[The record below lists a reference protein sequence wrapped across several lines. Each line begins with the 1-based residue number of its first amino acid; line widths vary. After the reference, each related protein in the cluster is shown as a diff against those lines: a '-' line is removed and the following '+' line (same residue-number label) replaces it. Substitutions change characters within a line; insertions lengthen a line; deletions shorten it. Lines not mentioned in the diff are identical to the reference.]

1 MATVELKDSQIPQLV
16 STGLFK
22 ERYID
27 IAPNLTPMLVDVL
40 VSAVT
45 DALADLKSQDIPV
58 AFKFCK
64 NNGDFIAAAIVQF
77 FPNEDKNNPGNWN
90 YSWTF
95 DEDDIPDNA
104 SIKTPYDNALISYF
118 RGTSI
123 SKYGFSAKL
132 AEYYGDTMNY
142 VLLVIKKWLDE
153 NATEGEEQC
162 VKLDGIIQF
171 RVAVEN
177 GEKVF
182 SAEPD
187 GEIKQIIKSDKD
199 IEVQ

>member
-1 MATVELKDSQIPQLV
+1 MAVIELKESQIPQSV

-22 ERYID
+22 EKLID
-27 IAPNLTPMLVDVL
+27 IAPNMTEMLIDVL

-45 DALADLKSQDIPV
+45 QALADLKSTDIPV

-64 NNGDFIAAAIVQF
+64 SNGDFIAGAVVQY
-77 FPNEDKNNPGNWN
+77 FPNEDKSNPGNWN

-95 DEDDIPDNA
+95 DESDIPENA
-104 SIKTPYDNALISYF
+104 SIKTPYDSAVASYF
-118 RGTSI
+118 RGSSL
-123 SKYGFSAKL
+123 SKYGFHAPQ
-132 AEYYGDTMNY
+132 AEYYGDTMSY
-142 VLLVIKKWLDE
+142 ILSVIKKWLDE
-153 NATEGEEQC
+153 NASADEEQC
-162 VKLDGIIQF
+162 VKVDGIIQF
-171 RVAVEN
+171 RVAIED

-199 IEVQ
+199 IEV

>member
-1 MATVELKDSQIPQLV
+1 MAVVELKDSQIPQLV
-16 STGLFK
+16 STGLYK
-22 ERYID
+22 EKCID
-27 IAPNLTPMLVDVL
+27 IAANVTPMLVDVL

-45 DALADLKSQDIPV
+45 QALAELKSTETPI

-64 NNGDFIAAAIVQF
+64 SNGDFIAGAIVQY

-95 DEDDIPDNA
+95 NENDIPENA
-104 SIKTPYDNALISYF
+104 KIMTPFDPSLASYF
-118 RGTSI
+118 RGASL
-123 SKYGFSAKL
+123 SKYGFH
-132 AEYYGDTMNY
+132 AEDNSYYGETMNY
-142 VLLVIKKWLDE
+142 TLLIIKKWLDE
-153 NATEGEEQC
+153 NASESEEQC
-162 VKLDGIIQF
+162 VKMDGIIQF

-187 GEIKQIIKSDKD
+187 GEIKQMIKSDKD
-199 IEVQ
+199 IEV